1 MNISLYF
8 FKLENSAGGAEKS
21 VIWLSN
27 QLTRHGHFVHLI
39 SWDKPGSGTFY
50 PLDKNVSWHKLGGDL
65 NFFGKFKK
73 FFRLT
78 SLLASVKS
86 DVFIGFV
93 MGGDKVIYASNLL
106 TRTKLIAAERNSPV
120 MYSIKLNEFFASF
133 YLNLFALANKIVVQF
148 DAYKAGYPFYLKKR
162 IVAIPNPV
170 ATPELFANVISKD
183 FNQYT
188 LLCVSRL
195 DTQKNLEILVLA
207 FSLLAKE
214 FDDWN
219 LKIIGNGSLIH
230 ELQNLIKHL
239 NLTKRIKIL
248 STKNNIIKEYSKAH
262 LFCLPSLWEGFPNSL
277 AEALAAGLPSVGFS
291 SCDGVNKL
299 IEHGRNGLL
308 VKKRNAKDLAQAL
321 EVLMKNLHLRQ
332 QMSENAKIISYKYQA
347 DAIYKRWEKVIYTT
361 VYGE

>member
-1 MNISLYF
+1 MIISLYF
-8 FKLENSAGGAEKS
+8 FKLENSGGGAERS

-27 QLTRHGHFVHLI
+27 QLAKHGYFVHLI
-39 SWDKPGSGTFY
+39 SWDKPGSKTFY
-50 PLDKNVSWHKLGGDL
+50 SLDKNVSWHKLGIDL
-65 NFFGKFKK
+65 NFFNKLKK

-78 SLLASVKS
+78 ALLKSIKS

-93 MGGDKVIYASNLL
+93 MGGDKVIYASSLL
-106 TRTKLIAAERNSPV
+106 TNTKLIAAERNSPV
-120 MYSIKLNEFFASF
+120 MYSIKLNEFFAFF

-162 IVAIPNPV
+162 IVTIPNPIT
-170 ATPELFANVISKD
+170 TPKLFANVVSKD
-183 FNQYT
+183 INQYT

-195 DTQKNLEILVLA
+195 DAQKNLEILISA
-207 FSLLAKE
+207 FSLLARE
-214 FDDWN
+214 FDNWN
-219 LKIIGNGSLIH
+219 LKIIGNGSLIQ

-248 STKNNIIKEYSKAH
+248 STKNNISKEYGKAH
-262 LFCLPSLWEGFPNSL
+262 LFCLPSFWEGFPNSL

-291 SCDGVNKL
+291 SCDGVNNL
-299 IEHGRNGLL
+299 IKHGRNGFL
-308 VKKRNAKDLAQAL
+308 VKRRSAKDLAQGL
-321 EVLMKNLHLRQ
+321 KVLMKNSHLRQ
-332 QMSENAKIISYKYQA
+332 KMSENAKLISHKYQA